1 MGFGVK
7 LADHPSRQ
15 SLKFMKTDRPS
26 INNDQVK
33 HKNGY
38 LHFLMQK
45 AVRINFSDK
54 RVIILLHIIMW
65 IAILSLPFIQ
75 YNSDRH
81 RMPGPPSENLRL
93 AFLQMSI
100 FNNLVWIVI
109 FYLNSILL
117 IPRLA
122 TVKKWASYSISILVL
137 FVFALGAN
145 YLLFRTFINDRHYNI
160 IRAITFSLPPFILAI
175 LSSSLWQ
182 IWRDKTRAAQRLQQQ
197 KEENLKTELSFLR
210 SQISPHFIFNILNNV
225 TALIRMKSEQAEPTI
240 IQLSSLLQYMLYD
253 TREEKVLLTTEVSYL
268 KTYIELQ
275 KQRFGDRIKIDLDIQ
290 LENNWAEIEPM
301 LLIPF
306 VENAFKHG
314 TGYLAHPAIDI
325 HLVTQNGRLTF
336 NISNGYDP
344 ASTEIKDRVSGIGL
358 SNVQRRIELLYQDK
372 SSFFIHRDQGTFTVH
387 LELALYPAK
396 S

>member
-1 MGFGVK
+1 MINPE
-7 LADHPSRQ
+7 D
-15 SLKFMKTDRPS
+15 KT
-26 INNDQVK
+26 N
-33 HKNGY
+33 NGY
-38 LHFLMQK
+38 LHFLIQRAM
-45 AVRINFSDK
+45 RINFSDK

-75 YNSDRH
+75 FSSDRH
-81 RMPGPPSENLRL
+81 RMPGPPTEEIRL
-93 AFLQMSI
+93 AFLHLSI
-100 FNNLVWIVI
+100 LNNLVWIAI

-122 TVKKWASYSISILVL
+122 TPKKWTAYTLSIFIL
-137 FVFALGAN
+137 FIFALGVN
-145 YLLFRTFINDRHYNI
+145 YILFKTIIDDGHYNL
-160 IRAITFSLPPFILAI
+160 IRSITFSLPPFILAI

-225 TALIRMKSEQAEPTI
+225 TALIRMKSEQAEPTL
-240 IQLSSLLQYMLYD
+240 IQLSALLQYMLYD

-275 KQRFGDRIKIDLDIQ
+275 QQRFGERVKIYQDIQ

-314 TGYLAHPAIDI
+314 SGYLQHPEIDM
-325 HLVTQNGRLTF
+325 HLITANGRLIF
-336 NISNGYDP
+336 DISNRYNP

-358 SNVQRRIELLYQDK
+358 SNVQRRIELLYQNK
-372 SSFFIHRDQGTFTVH
+372 SNFFIHRDEDTFTVH
-387 LELALYPAK
+387 LELELGPVK
-396 S
+396 Q

>member
-1 MGFGVK
+1 MK
-7 LADHPSRQ
+7 
-15 SLKFMKTDRPS
+15 KTDS
-26 INNDQVK
+26 LSGYNDKVK
-33 HKNGY
+33 DENSY
-38 LHFLMQK
+38 LHSLMQK
-45 AVRINFSDK
+45 TVRINFSNK

-65 IAILSLPFIQ
+65 IAILSMPFIQ

-81 RMPGPPSENLRL
+81 RMPGPPTEDIRL
-93 AFLQMSI
+93 AFLQMSV
-100 FNNLVWIVI
+100 FNNLVWIVV
-109 FYLNSILL
+109 FYLNSTLL

-122 TVKKWASYSISILVL
+122 TVKKWAAYAVSILVA
-137 FVFALGAN
+137 FVFALAVN
-145 YLLFRTFINDRHYNI
+145 YLLFKTFINDRHYNL
-160 IRAITFSLPPFILAI
+160 IRAITFSLPPFILA
-175 LSSSLWQ
+175 LLASSLWQ
-182 IWRDKTRAAQRLQQQ
+182 IWRDKTRAAQRFQQQ

-210 SQISPHFIFNILNNV
+210 SQISPHFIFNILNNI

-275 KQRFGDRIKIDLDIQ
+275 KQRFGERLKIQLDVQ
-290 LENNWAEIEPM
+290 LENSWAEIEPM

-314 TGYLAHPAIDI
+314 SSYHVKPTIDI

-336 NISNGYDP
+336 DISNGYDP

-372 SSFFIHRDQGTFTVH
+372 SSFFIHRNKDTFTVH
-387 LELALYPAK
+387 LELELYPAK
-396 S
+396 SSLC

>member
-1 MGFGVK
+1 M
-7 LADHPSRQ
+7 
-15 SLKFMKTDRPS
+15 MKTDDQHS
-26 INNDQVK
+26 INRQYKPN
-33 HKNGY
+33 NGY
-38 LHFLMQK
+38 LHTMIQR
-45 AVRINFSDK
+45 AMRINFSDK

-81 RMPGPPSENLRL
+81 RVPGPPSEELRL
-93 AFLQMSI
+93 AFLHLSLL
-100 FNNLVWIVI
+100 NNLVWIVI

-122 TVKKWASYSISILVL
+122 TPKKWTAYTISIFIL
-137 FVFALGAN
+137 FFFALGVN
-145 YLLFRTFINDRHYNI
+145 YLLVKTVIHDGHYNF
-160 IRAITFSLPPFILAI
+160 IRSITFSLPPFILAI

-182 IWRDKTRAAQRLQQQ
+182 IWRDKTKTAQLLQQQ

-210 SQISPHFIFNILNNV
+210 SQISPHFIFNILNNI

-240 IQLSSLLQYMLYD
+240 IQLSALLQYMLYD

-275 KQRFGDRIKIDLDIQ
+275 QQRFGDRVQIHQDIA

-314 TGYLAHPAIDI
+314 SGYLQHPEIDI
-325 HLVTQNGRLTF
+325 HLITKSGRLIF
-336 NISNGYDP
+336 EISNRYDP
-344 ASTEIKDRVSGIGL
+344 VSTEIKDRVSGIGL
-358 SNVQRRIELLYQDK
+358 SNVQRRIELLYQNR
-372 SSFFIHRDQGTFTVH
+372 SSFFIHRDQDTFTVH
-387 LELALYPAK
+387 LELELGPAK
-396 S
+396 Q